1 MTLPRNST
9 CQGATPMSLE
19 GAKKLS
25 LSETEPKAKR
35 ARNDQQKKQGKTL
48 RTWVASRWTSERFS
62 MLSYDPDL
70 IPILFDFVSEMGTD
84 PVAVSVPASRFRNAL
99 YTTLDRSEA
108 LILRRFRG
116 IRVASMSLGKVV
128 GRSLRYRRKMRR
140 DSAPFLGFRR
150 DPRRDRSDLAASPVS
165 ARVGV
170 RGPGRGGG
178 CAKI

>member
-1 MTLPRNST
+1 MPGCCFDRRNTGVMNITVSCFWEKPVP

-25 LSETEPKAKR
+25 LCETEPKAKR

-116 IRVASMSLGKVV
+116 IRVALMSLGKVGKEV
-128 GRSLRYRRKMRR
+128 ATI
-140 DSAPFLGFRR
+140 SAQ
-150 DPRRDRSDLAASPVS
+150 DAARQCSVFGISP
-165 ARVGV
+165 
-170 RGPGRGGG
+170 
-178 CAKI
+178 